1 MEKLTYLAVF
11 EPSQDGFGV
20 YFPDLPGCITTG
32 DSFDDAL
39 KMAKEALGLH
49 LWGMETDG
57 ETIPAP
63 SQPPYADMPQDSILC
78 AVDVYPD
85 LVRREM
91 NNRTVRTNVTL
102 PAWLKSAAEAAGLN
116 YSQVL
121 QAALAERLGT
131 RL

>member
-1 MEKLTYLAVF
+1 
-11 EPSQDGFGV
+11 
-20 YFPDLPGCITTG
+20 
-32 DSFDDAL
+32 
-39 KMAKEALGLH
+39 MAQETLGLH
-49 LWGMETDG
+49 LYGMELDG
-57 ETIPAP
+57 DRIPAP
-63 SQPPYADMPQDSILC
+63 SQPPFADMTADGILC
-78 AVDVYPD
+78 EVEIFPD

-116 YSQVL
+116 DSQVL